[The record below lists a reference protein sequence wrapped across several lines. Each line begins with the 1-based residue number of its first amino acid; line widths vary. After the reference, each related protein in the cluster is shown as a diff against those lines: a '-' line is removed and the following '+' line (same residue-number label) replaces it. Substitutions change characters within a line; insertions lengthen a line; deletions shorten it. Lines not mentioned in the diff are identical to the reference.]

1 MYGKCEIQGTTQL
14 LMMLGFDT
22 MKRNFIK
29 IRKSALGKVCKFMDQ
44 RYRRKKMR
52 KYYVSG

>member
-22 MKRNFIK
+22 TKRNFIK